1 MDKFG
6 GIEGVISPQPE
17 ISEFKIVPAYHD
29 FIILG
34 CDGIFDRLTNQQVI
48 DTVWGLIKHQK
59 EAAIPCSFHE
69 LTG

>member
-17 ISEFKIVPAYHD
+17 ISEFTIVPAYHD

-34 CDGIFDRLTNQQVI
+34 CDGIFDRLTN
-48 DTVWGLIKHQK
+48 
-59 EAAIPCSFHE
+59 
-69 LTG
+69 